1 MADLTL
7 RGQCKR
13 ALDLISADGAAEAV
27 AVCRRIL
34 EAFPKH
40 IGVCSLLAR
49 AYLLLGERAK
59 AVNLLQRVLS
69 ADPEHVESH
78 VSLAAICEEQGLPEE
93 ALGHLQRA
101 LELSPGNEEIR
112 REFQRLYRGR
122 GLSAIERIK
131 LTRAALARTYMRGQL
146 YSKATGELRELL
158 ATKEHRFDLRVALAE
173 TLWLGRLY
181 EDAETVCQALL
192 AELPNCLKANLILGQ
207 IWLNTERDDQA
218 RALLQRAQSLDPEN
232 VTAQAVLGDRS
243 PLPPRVGRLP
253 LRDQD
258 VPAIDLP
265 YADDEEGPESDYRP
279 VVGERGDTPARGQA
293 HGVGT
298 ADAEPGREGMRGPQ
312 AASRSGETSS
322 FAEQGL
328 ADTGAMAG
336 TRTTIAGEVRGAPP
350 SIPTREMPQDT
361 LREAGGADGL
371 AAEKERERQAE
382 RHRRVEELARA
393 IDWEG
398 MSLIDVRRQYVKD
411 HPKDYQAQLD
421 LARRLRDALKLNDAL
436 KYYAGLV
443 EEDYGTLREVIHDLD
458 LLSRIYPR
466 TPAVQQLLAA
476 AREKGHREPPQ
487 WQ

>member
-13 ALDLISADGAAEAV
+13 AMDLIGADGAAEAV
-27 AVCRRIL
+27 VVCRRIL
-34 EAFPKH
+34 QVFPKH
-40 IGVCSLLAR
+40 IGVYSLLAR
-49 AYLLLGERAK
+49 AYLLLGEHEK

-78 VSLAAICEEQGLPEE
+78 VSLAAICEEQELPDE
-93 ALGHLQRA
+93 ALWHLQRA
-101 LELSPGNEEIR
+101 IELSPGNEEIR

-122 GLSAIERIK
+122 GLSAIGRVK

-146 YSKATGELRELL
+146 YSKAAGELRELL

-173 TLWLGRLY
+173 TLWLSKLY

-243 PLPPRVGRLP
+243 PLPPRLGRLP
-253 LRDQD
+253 LRDED

-265 YADDEEGPESDYRP
+265 YADDQEGPESDHRT
-279 VVGERGDTPARGQA
+279 VVGERRDPPARGHA
-293 HGVGT
+293 RGVGP
-298 ADAEPGREGMRGPQ
+298 ADGESGREGMRGPQ
-312 AASRSGETSS
+312 AASRGGETSS
-322 FAEQGL
+322 SAEQTPSD
-328 ADTGAMAG
+328 AGAMAG
-336 TRTTIAGEVRGAPP
+336 VRTTVAGVD
-350 SIPTREMPQDT
+350 SV
-361 LREAGGADGL
+361 

-382 RHRRVEELARA
+382 RHKRVEELARA

-398 MSLIDVRRQYVKD
+398 MSLIDVRRQYVRD
-411 HPKDYQAQLD
+411 YPKDYQAQLD

-476 AREKGHREPPQ
+476 AREKGHRKPPQ

>member
-13 ALDLISADGAAEAV
+13 AMDLIGADGAAEAV
-27 AVCRRIL
+27 VVCRRIL
-34 EAFPKH
+34 QVFPKH
-40 IGVCSLLAR
+40 IGVYSLLAR
-49 AYLLLGERAK
+49 AYLLLGEHEK

-78 VSLAAICEEQGLPEE
+78 VSLAAICEEQELPDE
-93 ALGHLQRA
+93 ALWHLQRA
-101 LELSPGNEEIR
+101 IELSPGNEEIR
-112 REFQRLYRGR
+112 RELQRLYRGR
-122 GLSAIERIK
+122 GLSAIERVK

-146 YSKATGELRELL
+146 YSKAAGELRELL

-173 TLWLGRLY
+173 TLWLSKLY

-243 PLPPRVGRLP
+243 PLPPRLGRLP
-253 LRDQD
+253 LRDED

-265 YADDEEGPESDYRP
+265 YADDQEGPESDHRT
-279 VVGERGDTPARGQA
+279 VVGERRDPPARGHA
-293 HGVGT
+293 RGVGP
-298 ADAEPGREGMRGPQ
+298 ADGESGREGMRDPQ
-312 AASRSGETSS
+312 AASRGGETSS
-322 FAEQGL
+322 SAEQTL
-328 ADTGAMAG
+328 SDTGAMAG
-336 TRTTIAGEVRGAPP
+336 ARTTVAGVD
-350 SIPTREMPQDT
+350 SV
-361 LREAGGADGL
+361 

-382 RHRRVEELARA
+382 RHKRVEELARA

-398 MSLIDVRRQYVKD
+398 MSLIDVRRQYVRD
-411 HPKDYQAQLD
+411 YPKDYQAQLD

-476 AREKGHREPPQ
+476 AREKGHRKPPQ